1 MTGAAGWWIVT
12 LKVFKIVKSLIE
24 FEEDF
29 LVLLPDKEMLAII
42 IEIADFQLIILLL
55 NRA

>member
-55 NRA
+55 NLA

>member
-29 LVLLPDKEMLAII
+29 LVLLPDKEVLAII